1 MKIKFTLGPYGY
13 EVVLGS
19 ITEKIYNQ
27 YCEDNDALRDAVSG
41 FEENSGMKEWSEN
54 DDINH
59 IYGAVLEEEGT
70 DQYLNILDDQ
80 GNEIL
85 NIPLTQDSIK
95 QSGIL
100 YEEDISHSADTD
112 LSEQFYF
119 FGQSGEKGEWDN
131 EGQLFEVN
139 QFKASDFKLH
149 IANCDG
155 LKIVYAVSYQG
166 QDKVQ
171 LSVESSNPNYQNF
184 EVRMGDDV

>member
-70 DQYLNILDDQ
+70 DQYLAILDDQ

-85 NIPLTQDSIK
+85 NTPLTQVSIK

-100 YEEDISHSADTD
+100 YEEDIFHSADTD

-139 QFKASDFKLH
+139 QFIASDFKLH

-184 EVRMGDDV
+184 EVRMGEDV

>member
-1 MKIKFTLGPYGY
+1 VKIKFTLGPYGY

-70 DQYLNILDDQ
+70 DQYLAILDDQ

-85 NIPLTQDSIK
+85 NTPLTQDSIK

-139 QFKASDFKLH
+139 QFIASDFKLH

>member
-70 DQYLNILDDQ
+70 DQYLAILDDQ

-85 NIPLTQDSIK
+85 NTPLTQVSIK

-139 QFKASDFKLH
+139 QFIASDFKLH

-184 EVRMGDDV
+184 EVRMGEDV

>member
-70 DQYLNILDDQ
+70 DQYLTILDDQ

-85 NIPLTQDSIK
+85 NTPLTQDSIK

>member
-70 DQYLNILDDQ
+70 DQYLTILDDQ

-85 NIPLTQDSIK
+85 NITLTQDSIK

-139 QFKASDFKLH
+139 QFIASDFKLH

>member
-1 MKIKFTLGPYGY
+1 VKIKFTLGPYGY

-19 ITEKIYNQ
+19 ITEKTYNQ

>member
-59 IYGAVLEEEGT
+59 IYGAVLEEEET

-139 QFKASDFKLH
+139 QFIASDFKLH

-184 EVRMGDDV
+184 EVRMGEDV

>member
-59 IYGAVLEEEGT
+59 IYGAVLEEEET

>member
-70 DQYLNILDDQ
+70 DQYLAILDDQ

-139 QFKASDFKLH
+139 QFIASDFKLH

-184 EVRMGDDV
+184 EVRMGEDV

>member
-1 MKIKFTLGPYGY
+1 VKIKFTLGPYGY

-70 DQYLNILDDQ
+70 DQYLTILDDQ